1 MPLIDILHGVEFG
14 GIGIIKSPLSLAQ
27 KFFRF
32 PKSTDFAAVAI
43 AIANPEAAIAN
54 GIDGGSH
61 WGFHHASPEFD
72 HGTDVFRT
80 VSLFQR
86 AQWLAVQFITLEHS
100 EIVGRPVL
108 QSQLALMAR

>member
-1 MPLIDILHGVEFG
+1 MTAIDILNGVEPG
-14 GIGIIKSPLSLAQ
+14 GERVIKSPLSLSQ
-27 KFFRF
+27 KFFCL
-32 PKSTDFAAVAI
+32 PESTDFAAVAI

-54 GIDGGSH
+54 GINGGSH
-61 WGFHHASPEFD
+61 WGFHHATSEFD

>member
-1 MPLIDILHGVEFG
+1 MTLIVILHAVDLG

-43 AIANPEAAIAN
+43 AIANPEATIAN

-61 WGFHHASPEFD
+61 WGFHYASPKFD
-72 HGTDVFRT
+72 HGTAVFRT
-80 VSLFQR
+80 VSLFQT
-86 AQWLAVQFITLEHS
+86 AQRLAVKLITVEQS
-100 EIVGRPVL
+100 EIVSKRVL